1 MKFLWK
7 KGDPLQAVLV
17 LMNLFAPHNN
27 SGAIPNTKLIKYLA
41 RQDVRITL
49 VTKAV
54 TPDMVIDEALLPE
67 EMDRIRTIR
76 VSHSGLF
83 SRTMEASRNRITDNG
98 VKLKMKSE
106 TRPLRAKAVNILKN
120 TYLRSRDLDWYLRAV
135 AALERELAGEHF
147 DCVYSTFPNEV
158 NHTLARY
165 VMKKGMADRWIADFR
180 DPMFYQYHDAH
191 NLRRLKRQHRIER
204 EADVVT
210 IVSEGARS
218 KFLCDGVGPE
228 KIVCIPNGFDHEDAA
243 QAAGTPTPG
252 VLRLFYAG
260 TLYAGRRDFSVVFRA
275 ISELEREG
283 LVDHKKIRFE
293 YAGNEWPV
301 MESFAQRYHL
311 TDCCVNHG
319 FIPRSRVLEL
329 LGEAD
334 CTAVCTHNTKTDQG
348 VVTGKVFEL
357 LLIGKPI
364 LTVVNG
370 DVPGSELGDI
380 VRSCHAGPVYEQP
393 THDADYPVL
402 KQWLLDTYREKLE
415 TGAVAPVLDTSERDT
430 YSYRALSGQLYRLI
444 CE

>member
-1 MKFLWK
+1 MRS
-7 KGDPLQAVLV
+7 VLV

-54 TPDMVIDEALLPE
+54 TPDMVIDEALLPV

-76 VSHSGLF
+76 VDHSQLF
-83 SRTMEASRNRITDNG
+83 RRTMEASRNRITDNG

-106 TRPLRAKAVNILKN
+106 TRPLRSKVVNILKN
-120 TYLRSRDLDWYLRAV
+120 TYLTTRDRDWFLRAT
-135 AALERELAGEHF
+135 AAMKRQLAGEHF

-158 NHTLARY
+158 NHDLARW
-165 VMKKGMADRWIADFR
+165 VMQQGMADRWIADFR

-204 EADVVT
+204 EADLVT

-218 KFLCDGVGPE
+218 KFRCEGVAEE
-228 KIVCIPNGFDHEDAA
+228 KLICIPNGFDPEDAA
-243 QAAGTPTPG
+243 QTVGTPTEG
-252 VLRLFYAG
+252 MLRIFYAG
-260 TLYAGRRDFSVVFRA
+260 TLYAGRRDFSVVFQA
-275 ISELEREG
+275 ISELHREG
-283 LVDHKKIRFE
+283 LVEPERIRFE

-301 MESFAQRYHL
+301 MRSFAEQYGL
-311 TDCCVNHG
+311 TDCCINHG

-357 LLIGKPI
+357 LLVGKPI
-364 LTVVNG
+364 VTVVNG
-370 DVPGSELGDI
+370 DTAGSELGAI
-380 VRSCHAGPVYEQP
+380 VRDCHAGPVYEQP
-393 THDADYPVL
+393 THDSDYPVL

-415 TGAVAPVLDTSERDT
+415 TGAVAPVLDPGKRDA
-430 YSYRALSGQLYRLI
+430 YSYEALSAQLFRLTGR
-444 CE
+444 

>member
-1 MKFLWK
+1 
-7 KGDPLQAVLV
+7 
-17 LMNLFAPHNN
+17 MNLFAPHNN

-54 TPDMVIDEALLPE
+54 TPDMVIDEALLPV

-76 VSHSGLF
+76 VDHSQLF
-83 SRTMEASRNRITDNG
+83 RRTMEASRNRITDNG
-98 VKLKMKSE
+98 VKLKMNSE
-106 TRPLRAKAVNILKN
+106 TRPLRSKVVNILKN
-120 TYLRSRDLDWYLRAV
+120 TYLTTRDRDWFLRAT
-135 AALERELAGEHF
+135 AAIRRELAGEHF

-158 NHTLARY
+158 NHVLARW
-165 VMKKGMADRWIADFR
+165 VMGQGMADRWIADFR

-204 EADVVT
+204 EADLVT

-218 KFLCDGVGPE
+218 KFRCEGVAEE
-228 KIVCIPNGFDHEDAA
+228 KLICIPNGFDPEDAA
-243 QAAGTPTPG
+243 QTVGTPTDG
-252 VLRLFYAG
+252 MLRIFYAG

-275 ISELEREG
+275 ISELHREG
-283 LVDHKKIRFE
+283 LVEPERIRFE

-301 MESFAQRYHL
+301 MRSFAEQYGL
-311 TDCCVNHG
+311 TDCCINHG

-357 LLIGKPI
+357 LLVGKPI
-364 LTVVNG
+364 VTVVNG
-370 DVPGSELGDI
+370 DTADSELAAI
-380 VRSCHAGPVYEQP
+380 VRDCHAGPVYEQP
-393 THDADYPVL
+393 THDSDYPVL

-415 TGAVAPVLDTSERDT
+415 TLAVAPVLDPGKRDA
-430 YSYRALSGQLYRLI
+430 YSYEALSGKLFELI
-444 CE
+444 AR

>member
-1 MKFLWK
+1 
-7 KGDPLQAVLV
+7 
-17 LMNLFAPHNN
+17 MNLFAPHNN

-54 TPDMVIDEALLPE
+54 TPDMVIDEALLPV

-76 VSHSGLF
+76 VDHSQLF
-83 SRTMEASRNRITDNG
+83 RRTMEASRNRITDNG

-106 TRPLRAKAVNILKN
+106 TRPLRSKVVNILKN
-120 TYLRSRDLDWYLRAV
+120 TYLTTRDRDWFLRAT
-135 AALERELAGEHF
+135 AAIRRELAGEHF

-158 NHTLARY
+158 NHVLARW
-165 VMKKGMADRWIADFR
+165 VMGQGMADRWIADFR

-204 EADVVT
+204 EADLVT

-218 KFLCDGVGPE
+218 KFRCEGVAEE
-228 KIVCIPNGFDHEDAA
+228 KLICIPNGFDPEDAA
-243 QAAGTPTPG
+243 QTVGTPTDG
-252 VLRLFYAG
+252 MLRIFYAG

-275 ISELEREG
+275 ISELHREG
-283 LVDHKKIRFE
+283 LVEPERIRFE

-301 MESFAQRYHL
+301 MRSFAEQYAL
-311 TDCCVNHG
+311 TDCCINHG

-357 LLIGKPI
+357 LLVGKPI
-364 LTVVNG
+364 VTVVNG
-370 DVPGSELGDI
+370 DTADSELAAI
-380 VRSCHAGPVYEQP
+380 VRDCHAGPVYEQP
-393 THDADYPVL
+393 THDRDYPAL

-415 TGAVAPVLDTSERDT
+415 TLAVAPVLDPGKRDA
-430 YSYRALSGQLYRLI
+430 YSYEALSGKLFELI
-444 CE
+444 AR

>member
-1 MKFLWK
+1 MRS
-7 KGDPLQAVLV
+7 VLV

-54 TPDMVIDEALLPE
+54 TPDMVIDETLLPV

-76 VSHSGLF
+76 VDHSQVF
-83 SRTMEASRNRITDNG
+83 RRTMEASRNRITDNG

-106 TRPLRAKAVNILKN
+106 TRPLRSKVVNILKN
-120 TYLRSRDLDWYLRAV
+120 TYLTTRDRDWFLRAT
-135 AALERELAGEHF
+135 AAIRRELAGEHF

-158 NHTLARY
+158 NHVLARW
-165 VMKKGMADRWIADFR
+165 VMGQGMADRWIADFR

-204 EADVVT
+204 EADLVT

-218 KFLCDGVGPE
+218 KFRCEGVAEE
-228 KIVCIPNGFDHEDAA
+228 KLICIPNGFDPEDAA
-243 QAAGTPTPG
+243 QTVGTPTDG
-252 VLRLFYAG
+252 MLRIFYAG

-275 ISELEREG
+275 ISELHREG
-283 LVDHKKIRFE
+283 LVEPERIRFE

-301 MESFAQRYHL
+301 MRSFAEQYGL
-311 TDCCVNHG
+311 TDCCINHG

-357 LLIGKPI
+357 LLVGKPI
-364 LTVVNG
+364 VTVVNG
-370 DVPGSELGDI
+370 DTADSELAAI
-380 VRSCHAGPVYEQP
+380 VRDCHAGPVYEQP
-393 THDADYPVL
+393 THDRDYPAL

-415 TGAVAPVLDTSERDT
+415 TLAVAPVLDPGKRDA
-430 YSYRALSGQLYRLI
+430 YSYEALSGKLFELI
-444 CE
+444 AR

>member
-1 MKFLWK
+1 MRS
-7 KGDPLQAVLV
+7 VLV

-54 TPDMVIDEALLPE
+54 TPDMVIDEALLPV

-76 VSHSGLF
+76 VDHSQLF
-83 SRTMEASRNRITDNG
+83 RRTMEASRNRITDNG

-106 TRPLRAKAVNILKN
+106 TRPLRSKVVNILKN
-120 TYLRSRDLDWYLRAV
+120 TYLTTRDRDWFLRAT
-135 AALERELAGEHF
+135 AAMKRQLAGEHF

-158 NHTLARY
+158 NHDLARW
-165 VMKKGMADRWIADFR
+165 VMQQGMADRWIADFR

-204 EADVVT
+204 EADLVT

-218 KFLCDGVGPE
+218 KFRCEGVAEE
-228 KIVCIPNGFDHEDAA
+228 KIVCIPNGFDPEDAA
-243 QAAGTPTPG
+243 QTVGTPTEG
-252 VLRLFYAG
+252 MLRIFYAG

-275 ISELEREG
+275 ISELHREG
-283 LVDHKKIRFE
+283 LVEPERIRFE

-301 MESFAQRYHL
+301 MRSFAEQYGL
-311 TDCCVNHG
+311 TECCINHG

-357 LLIGKPI
+357 LLVGKPI
-364 LTVVNG
+364 VTVVNG
-370 DVPGSELGDI
+370 DTAGSELGTI
-380 VRSCHAGPVYEQP
+380 VRDCHAGPVYEQP
-393 THDADYPVL
+393 THDSDYPVL

-415 TGAVAPVLDTSERDT
+415 TGAVAPVLDPGKRDA
-430 YSYRALSGQLYRLI
+430 YSYEALSAQLFRLTGR
-444 CE
+444 

>member
-1 MKFLWK
+1 MRS
-7 KGDPLQAVLV
+7 VLV

-54 TPDMVIDEALLPE
+54 TPDMVIDEALLPV

-76 VSHSGLF
+76 VDHSQLF
-83 SRTMEASRNRITDNG
+83 RRTMEASRNRITDNG

-106 TRPLRAKAVNILKN
+106 TRPLRSKVVNILKN
-120 TYLRSRDLDWYLRAV
+120 TYLTTRDRDWFLRAT
-135 AALERELAGEHF
+135 AAMKRQLAGEHF

-158 NHTLARY
+158 NHDLARW
-165 VMKKGMADRWIADFR
+165 VMQQGMADRWIADFR

-204 EADVVT
+204 EADLVT

-218 KFLCDGVGPE
+218 KFRCEGVAEE
-228 KIVCIPNGFDHEDAA
+228 KIVCIPNGFDPEDAA
-243 QAAGTPTPG
+243 QTVGIPTEG
-252 VLRLFYAG
+252 MLRIFYAG

-275 ISELEREG
+275 ISELHREG
-283 LVDHKKIRFE
+283 LVEPERIRFE

-301 MESFAQRYHL
+301 MRSFAEQYGL
-311 TDCCVNHG
+311 TDCCINHG

-357 LLIGKPI
+357 LLVGKPI
-364 LTVVNG
+364 VTVVNG
-370 DVPGSELGDI
+370 DTAGSELGAI
-380 VRSCHAGPVYEQP
+380 VRDCHAGPVYEQP
-393 THDADYPVL
+393 THDSDYPVL

-415 TGAVAPVLDTSERDT
+415 TGAVAPVLDPGKRDA
-430 YSYRALSGQLYRLI
+430 YSYEALSAQLFRLTGR
-444 CE
+444 

>member
-1 MKFLWK
+1 MRS
-7 KGDPLQAVLV
+7 VLV

-54 TPDMVIDEALLPE
+54 TPDMVIDEALLPV

-76 VSHSGLF
+76 VDHSQLF
-83 SRTMEASRNRITDNG
+83 RRTMEASRNRITDNG

-106 TRPLRAKAVNILKN
+106 TRPLRSKVVNILKN
-120 TYLRSRDLDWYLRAV
+120 TYLTTRDRDWFLRAT
-135 AALERELAGEHF
+135 AAMKRQLAGEHF

-158 NHTLARY
+158 NHVLARW
-165 VMKKGMADRWIADFR
+165 VMGQGMADRWIADFR

-204 EADVVT
+204 EADLVT

-218 KFLCDGVGPE
+218 KFRCEGVAPE
-228 KIVCIPNGFDHEDAA
+228 KIICIPNGFDPEDAA
-243 QAAGTPTPG
+243 QTVGTPTEG
-252 VLRLFYAG
+252 MLRIFYAG

-275 ISELEREG
+275 ISELHREG
-283 LVDHKKIRFE
+283 LVEPERIRFE

-301 MESFAQRYHL
+301 MRSFAEQYGL
-311 TDCCVNHG
+311 TGCCINHG

-357 LLIGKPI
+357 LLVGKPI
-364 LTVVNG
+364 VTVVNG
-370 DVPGSELGDI
+370 DTAGSELGAI
-380 VRSCHAGPVYEQP
+380 VRDCHAGPVYEQP
-393 THDADYPVL
+393 THDSDYPVL

-415 TGAVAPVLDTSERDT
+415 TGAVAPVLDPGKRDA
-430 YSYRALSGQLYRLI
+430 YSYEALSAQLFRLTGR
-444 CE
+444 

>member
-1 MKFLWK
+1 MRS
-7 KGDPLQAVLV
+7 VLV

-54 TPDMVIDEALLPE
+54 TPDMVIDEALLPV

-76 VSHSGLF
+76 VDHSQLF
-83 SRTMEASRNRITDNG
+83 RRTMEASRNRITDNG

-106 TRPLRAKAVNILKN
+106 TRPLRSKVVNILKN
-120 TYLRSRDLDWYLRAV
+120 TYLTTRDRDWFLRAT
-135 AALERELAGEHF
+135 AAMKRELAGEHF

-158 NHTLARY
+158 NHVLARW
-165 VMKKGMADRWIADFR
+165 VMGQGMADRWIADFR

-204 EADVVT
+204 EADLVT

-218 KFLCDGVGPE
+218 KFRCEGVAEE
-228 KIVCIPNGFDHEDAA
+228 KLICIPNGFDPEDAA
-243 QAAGTPTPG
+243 QTVGTPTDG
-252 VLRLFYAG
+252 MLRIFYAG

-275 ISELEREG
+275 ISELHREG
-283 LVDHKKIRFE
+283 LVEPERIRFE

-301 MESFAQRYHL
+301 MRSFAEQYGL
-311 TDCCVNHG
+311 TDCCINHG

-357 LLIGKPI
+357 LLVGKPI
-364 LTVVNG
+364 VTVVNG
-370 DVPGSELGDI
+370 DTADSELAAI
-380 VRSCHAGPVYEQP
+380 VRDCHAGPVYEQP
-393 THDADYPVL
+393 THDRDYPAL
-402 KQWLLDTYREKLE
+402 KQWLLDTYREKME
-415 TGAVAPVLDTSERDT
+415 TGAVAPVLDPGKRDA
-430 YSYRALSGQLYRLI
+430 YSYEALSGKLFELI
-444 CE
+444 AR

>member
-1 MKFLWK
+1 
-7 KGDPLQAVLV
+7 
-17 LMNLFAPHNN
+17 MNLFAPHNN

-41 RQDVRITL
+41 RRDVRITL

-54 TPDMVIDEALLPE
+54 SADMVIDEALLPE

-76 VSHSGLF
+76 VDHSSLY
-83 SRTMEASRNRITDNG
+83 TQTLEASRNRITDNG

-106 TRPLRAKAVNILKN
+106 TRPFRAKVVNILKN
-120 TYLRSRDLDWYLRAV
+120 TYLWSRDRDWYLRAV
-135 AALERELAGEHF
+135 AAMERELSGEHF

-158 NHTLARY
+158 NHDLARY
-165 VMKKGMADRWIADFR
+165 VMRKGMADRWIADFR

-191 NLRRLKRQHRIER
+191 NQRRLKRQHRIER
-204 EADVVT
+204 DADVVT

-218 KFLCDGVGPE
+218 KFLCDGVTPD
-228 KIVCIPNGFDHEDAA
+228 KIVCIPNGYDPEDAA
-243 QAAGTPTPG
+243 EIRNTVTPD
-252 VLRLFYAG
+252 VLRIFYAG
-260 TLYAGRRDFSVVFRA
+260 TLYAGRRDFIVVFRA
-275 ISELEREG
+275 ISELAQEG
-283 LVDHKKIRFE
+283 LVDPSRIRFE

-301 MESFAQRYHL
+301 MRSFAERYDL

-370 DVPGSELGDI
+370 DEPASELGAI
-380 VRSCHAGPVYEQP
+380 VRSCNAGPVYEQP
-393 THDADYPVL
+393 DHDTDYPAL
-402 KQWLLDTYREKLE
+402 KQWLLEVYQEKMTTGKVRSTLDEAGREE
-415 TGAVAPVLDTSERDT
+415 
-430 YSYRALSGQLYRLI
+430 YSYEALSGKLFELI
-444 CE
+444 AQGSEVAL

>member
-1 MKFLWK
+1 
-7 KGDPLQAVLV
+7 
-17 LMNLFAPHNN
+17 MNLFAPHNN

-54 TPDMVIDEALLPE
+54 TPDMVIDEALLPV

-76 VSHSGLF
+76 VDHSQLF
-83 SRTMEASRNRITDNG
+83 RRTMEASRNRITDNG

-106 TRPLRAKAVNILKN
+106 TRPLRSKVVNILKN
-120 TYLRSRDLDWYLRAV
+120 TYLTTRDRDWFLRAT
-135 AALERELAGEHF
+135 AAMKRQLAGEHF

-158 NHTLARY
+158 NHVLARW
-165 VMKKGMADRWIADFR
+165 VMGQGMADRWIADFR

-204 EADVVT
+204 EADLVT

-218 KFLCDGVGPE
+218 KFRCEGVAEE
-228 KIVCIPNGFDHEDAA
+228 KLICIPNGFDPEDAA
-243 QAAGTPTPG
+243 QTVGTPTDG
-252 VLRLFYAG
+252 MLRIFYAG

-275 ISELEREG
+275 ISELHREG
-283 LVDHKKIRFE
+283 LVEPERIRFE

-301 MESFAQRYHL
+301 MRSFAEQYGL
-311 TDCCVNHG
+311 TDCCINHG

-357 LLIGKPI
+357 LLVGKPI
-364 LTVVNG
+364 VTVVNG
-370 DVPGSELGDI
+370 DTADSELAAI
-380 VRSCHAGPVYEQP
+380 VRDCHAGPVYEQP
-393 THDADYPVL
+393 THDRDYPAL

-415 TGAVAPVLDTSERDT
+415 TLAVAPVLDPGKRDA
-430 YSYRALSGQLYRLI
+430 YSYEALSGKLFELI
-444 CE
+444 AR

>member
-1 MKFLWK
+1 
-7 KGDPLQAVLV
+7 
-17 LMNLFAPHNN
+17 MNLFAPHNN

-54 TPDMVIDEALLPE
+54 TPDMVIDEALLPV

-76 VSHSGLF
+76 VDHSQLF
-83 SRTMEASRNRITDNG
+83 RRTMEASRNRITDNG

-106 TRPLRAKAVNILKN
+106 TRPLRSKVVNILKN
-120 TYLRSRDLDWYLRAV
+120 TYLTTRDRDWFLRAT
-135 AALERELAGEHF
+135 AAIRRELAGEHF

-158 NHTLARY
+158 NHVLARW
-165 VMKKGMADRWIADFR
+165 VMGQGMADRWIADFR

-204 EADVVT
+204 EADLVT

-218 KFLCDGVGPE
+218 KFRCEGVAEE
-228 KIVCIPNGFDHEDAA
+228 KLICIPNGFDPEDAA
-243 QAAGTPTPG
+243 QTVGTPTDG
-252 VLRLFYAG
+252 MLRIFYAG

-275 ISELEREG
+275 ISELHREG
-283 LVDHKKIRFE
+283 LVEPERIRFE

-301 MESFAQRYHL
+301 MRSFAEQYGL
-311 TDCCVNHG
+311 TDCCINHG

-357 LLIGKPI
+357 LLVGKPI
-364 LTVVNG
+364 VTVVNG
-370 DVPGSELGDI
+370 DTADSELAAI
-380 VRSCHAGPVYEQP
+380 VRDCHAGPVYEQP
-393 THDADYPVL
+393 THDRDYPAL

-415 TGAVAPVLDTSERDT
+415 TGAVAPVLDPGKRDA
-430 YSYRALSGQLYRLI
+430 YSYEALSGQLFRLTGR
-444 CE
+444 

>member
-1 MKFLWK
+1 
-7 KGDPLQAVLV
+7 
-17 LMNLFAPHNN
+17 MNLFAPHNN

-54 TPDMVIDEALLPE
+54 TPDMVIDETLLPV

-76 VSHSGLF
+76 VDHSQVF
-83 SRTMEASRNRITDNG
+83 RRTMEASRNRITDNG

-106 TRPLRAKAVNILKN
+106 TRPLRSKVVNILKN
-120 TYLRSRDLDWYLRAV
+120 TYLTTRDRDWFLRAT
-135 AALERELAGEHF
+135 AAIRRELAGEHF

-158 NHTLARY
+158 NHVLARW
-165 VMKKGMADRWIADFR
+165 VMGQGMADRWIADFR

-204 EADVVT
+204 EADLVT

-218 KFLCDGVGPE
+218 KFRCEGVAEE
-228 KIVCIPNGFDHEDAA
+228 KLICIPNGFDPEDAA
-243 QAAGTPTPG
+243 QTVGTPTDG
-252 VLRLFYAG
+252 MLRIFYAG

-275 ISELEREG
+275 ISELHREG
-283 LVDHKKIRFE
+283 LVEPERIRFE

-301 MESFAQRYHL
+301 MRSFAEQYGL
-311 TDCCVNHG
+311 TDCCINHG

-357 LLIGKPI
+357 LLVGKPI
-364 LTVVNG
+364 VTVVNG
-370 DVPGSELGDI
+370 DTADSELAAI
-380 VRSCHAGPVYEQP
+380 VRDCHAGPVYEQP
-393 THDADYPVL
+393 THDRDYPAL

-415 TGAVAPVLDTSERDT
+415 TLAVAPVLDPGKRDA
-430 YSYRALSGQLYRLI
+430 YSYEALSGKLFELI
-444 CE
+444 AR

>member
-1 MKFLWK
+1 
-7 KGDPLQAVLV
+7 
-17 LMNLFAPHNN
+17 MNLFAPHND

-54 TPDMVIDEALLPE
+54 TPDMVIDEALLPV

-76 VSHSGLF
+76 VDHSQLF
-83 SRTMEASRNRITDNG
+83 RRTMEASRNRITDNG

-106 TRPLRAKAVNILKN
+106 TRPLRSKVVNILKN
-120 TYLRSRDLDWYLRAV
+120 TYLPTRDRDWFLRAT
-135 AALERELAGEHF
+135 AAIRRELAGEHF

-158 NHTLARY
+158 NHVLARW
-165 VMKKGMADRWIADFR
+165 VMGQGMADRWIADFR

-204 EADVVT
+204 EADLVT

-218 KFLCDGVGPE
+218 KFRCEGVAEE
-228 KIVCIPNGFDHEDAA
+228 KLICIPNGFDPEDAA
-243 QAAGTPTPG
+243 QTVGTPTDG
-252 VLRLFYAG
+252 MLRIFYAG

-275 ISELEREG
+275 ISELHREG
-283 LVDHKKIRFE
+283 LVEPERIRFE

-301 MESFAQRYHL
+301 MRSFAEQYGL
-311 TDCCVNHG
+311 PACCITPG

-357 LLIGKPI
+357 LLVGKPI
-364 LTVVNG
+364 VTVVNG
-370 DVPGSELGDI
+370 DTADSELAAI
-380 VRSCHAGPVYEQP
+380 VRDCHAGPVYEQP
-393 THDADYPVL
+393 THDRDYPAL

-415 TGAVAPVLDTSERDT
+415 TLAVAPVLDPGKRDA
-430 YSYRALSGQLYRLI
+430 YSYEALSGKLFELI
-444 CE
+444 AR

>member
-1 MKFLWK
+1 MRS
-7 KGDPLQAVLV
+7 VLV

-54 TPDMVIDEALLPE
+54 TPDMVIDEALLPV

-76 VSHSGLF
+76 VDHSQLF
-83 SRTMEASRNRITDNG
+83 RRTMEASRNRITDNG

-106 TRPLRAKAVNILKN
+106 TRPLRSKVVNILKN
-120 TYLRSRDLDWYLRAV
+120 TYLTTRDRDWFLRAT
-135 AALERELAGEHF
+135 AAIRRELAGEHF

-158 NHTLARY
+158 NHVLARW
-165 VMKKGMADRWIADFR
+165 VMGQGMADRWIADFR

-204 EADVVT
+204 EADLVT

-218 KFLCDGVGPE
+218 KFRCEGVAEE
-228 KIVCIPNGFDHEDAA
+228 KLICIPNGFDPEDAA
-243 QAAGTPTPG
+243 QTVGTPTDG
-252 VLRLFYAG
+252 MLRIFYAG

-275 ISELEREG
+275 ISELHREG
-283 LVDHKKIRFE
+283 LVEPERIRFE

-301 MESFAQRYHL
+301 MRSFAEQYGL
-311 TDCCVNHG
+311 TECCINHG

-329 LGEAD
+329 LREAD

-357 LLIGKPI
+357 LLVGKPI
-364 LTVVNG
+364 VTVVNG
-370 DVPGSELGDI
+370 DTADSELAAI
-380 VRSCHAGPVYEQP
+380 VRDCHAGPVYEQP
-393 THDADYPVL
+393 THDRDYPAL

-415 TGAVAPVLDTSERDT
+415 TLAVAPVLDPGKRDA
-430 YSYRALSGQLYRLI
+430 YSYEALSGKLFELI
-444 CE
+444 AR

>member
-1 MKFLWK
+1 
-7 KGDPLQAVLV
+7 
-17 LMNLFAPHNN
+17 MNLFAPHNN

-49 VTKAV
+49 DTKAV
-54 TPDMVIDEALLPE
+54 TPDMVIDEALLPV

-76 VSHSGLF
+76 VDHSQLF
-83 SRTMEASRNRITDNG
+83 RRTMEASRNRITDNG

-106 TRPLRAKAVNILKN
+106 TRPLRSKVVNILKN
-120 TYLRSRDLDWYLRAV
+120 TYLTTRDRDWFLRAT
-135 AALERELAGEHF
+135 AAMKRQLAGEHF

-158 NHTLARY
+158 NHDLARW
-165 VMKKGMADRWIADFR
+165 VMQQGMADRWIADFR

-204 EADVVT
+204 EADLVT

-218 KFLCDGVGPE
+218 KFRCEGVAEE
-228 KIVCIPNGFDHEDAA
+228 KIVCIPNGFDPEDAA
-243 QAAGTPTPG
+243 QTVGTPTEG
-252 VLRLFYAG
+252 MLRIFYAG

-275 ISELEREG
+275 ISELHREG
-283 LVDHKKIRFE
+283 LVEPERIRFE

-301 MESFAQRYHL
+301 MRSFAEQYGL
-311 TDCCVNHG
+311 TDCCINHG

-357 LLIGKPI
+357 LLVGKPI
-364 LTVVNG
+364 VTVVNG
-370 DVPGSELGDI
+370 DTADSELAAI
-380 VRSCHAGPVYEQP
+380 VRDCHAGPVYEQP
-393 THDADYPVL
+393 THDRDYPAL

-415 TGAVAPVLDTSERDT
+415 TLAVAPVLDPGKRDA
-430 YSYRALSGQLYRLI
+430 YSYEALSGKLFELI
-444 CE
+444 AR

>member
-1 MKFLWK
+1 MRS
-7 KGDPLQAVLV
+7 VLV

-54 TPDMVIDEALLPE
+54 TPDMVIDEALLPV

-76 VSHSGLF
+76 VDHSQLF
-83 SRTMEASRNRITDNG
+83 RRTMEASRNRITDNG

-106 TRPLRAKAVNILKN
+106 TRPLRSKVVNILKN
-120 TYLRSRDLDWYLRAV
+120 TYLTTRDRDWFLRAT
-135 AALERELAGEHF
+135 AAMKRQLAGEHF

-158 NHTLARY
+158 NHDLARW
-165 VMKKGMADRWIADFR
+165 VMQQGMADRWIADFR

-204 EADVVT
+204 EADLVT

-218 KFLCDGVGPE
+218 KFRCEGVAEE
-228 KIVCIPNGFDHEDAA
+228 KIVCIPNGFDPEDAA
-243 QAAGTPTPG
+243 QTVGTPTEG
-252 VLRLFYAG
+252 MLRIFYAG

-275 ISELEREG
+275 ISELHREG
-283 LVDHKKIRFE
+283 LVEPERIRFE

-301 MESFAQRYHL
+301 MRSFAEQYGL
-311 TDCCVNHG
+311 TDCCINHG

-357 LLIGKPI
+357 LLVGKPI
-364 LTVVNG
+364 VTVVNG
-370 DVPGSELGDI
+370 DTAGSELGAI
-380 VRSCHAGPVYEQP
+380 VRDCHAGPVYEQP
-393 THDADYPVL
+393 THDSDYPVL

-415 TGAVAPVLDTSERDT
+415 TGAVAPVLDPGKRDA
-430 YSYRALSGQLYRLI
+430 YSYEALSAQLFRLTGR
-444 CE
+444 

>member
-1 MKFLWK
+1 
-7 KGDPLQAVLV
+7 
-17 LMNLFAPHNN
+17 MNLFAPHNN

-54 TPDMVIDEALLPE
+54 TPDMVIDETLLPV

-76 VSHSGLF
+76 VDHSQLF
-83 SRTMEASRNRITDNG
+83 RRTMEASRNRITDNG

-106 TRPLRAKAVNILKN
+106 TRPLRSKVVNILKN
-120 TYLRSRDLDWYLRAV
+120 TYLTTRDRDWFLRAT
-135 AALERELAGEHF
+135 AAMKRELAGEHF

-158 NHTLARY
+158 NHVLARW
-165 VMKKGMADRWIADFR
+165 VMGQGMADRWIADFR

-204 EADVVT
+204 EADLVT

-218 KFLCDGVGPE
+218 KFRCEGVAEE
-228 KIVCIPNGFDHEDAA
+228 KLICIPNGFDPEDAA
-243 QAAGTPTPG
+243 QTVGTPTDG
-252 VLRLFYAG
+252 MLRIFYAG

-275 ISELEREG
+275 ISELHREG
-283 LVDHKKIRFE
+283 LVEPERIRFE

-301 MESFAQRYHL
+301 MRSFAEQYGL
-311 TDCCVNHG
+311 TDCCINHG

-357 LLIGKPI
+357 LLVGKPI
-364 LTVVNG
+364 VTVVNG
-370 DVPGSELGDI
+370 DTADSELAAI
-380 VRSCHAGPVYEQP
+380 VRDCHAGPVYEQP
-393 THDADYPVL
+393 THDRDYPAL

-415 TGAVAPVLDTSERDT
+415 TLAVAPVLDPGKRDA
-430 YSYRALSGQLYRLI
+430 YSYEALSGKLFELI
-444 CE
+444 AR

>member
-1 MKFLWK
+1 
-7 KGDPLQAVLV
+7 
-17 LMNLFAPHNN
+17 MNLFAPHNN

-54 TPDMVIDEALLPE
+54 TPDMVIDEALLPV

-76 VSHSGLF
+76 VDHSQLF
-83 SRTMEASRNRITDNG
+83 RRTMEASRNRITDNG

-106 TRPLRAKAVNILKN
+106 TRPLRSKVVNILKN
-120 TYLRSRDLDWYLRAV
+120 TYLTTRDRDWFLRAT
-135 AALERELAGEHF
+135 ADIRRELAGEHF

-158 NHTLARY
+158 NHVLARW
-165 VMKKGMADRWIADFR
+165 VMGQGMADRWIADFR

-204 EADVVT
+204 EADLVT

-218 KFLCDGVGPE
+218 KFRCEGVAEE
-228 KIVCIPNGFDHEDAA
+228 KLICIPNGFDPEDAA
-243 QAAGTPTPG
+243 QTVGTPTDG
-252 VLRLFYAG
+252 MLRIFYAG

-275 ISELEREG
+275 ISELHREG
-283 LVDHKKIRFE
+283 LVEPERIRFE

-301 MESFAQRYHL
+301 MRSFAEQYGL
-311 TDCCVNHG
+311 TDCCINHG

-357 LLIGKPI
+357 LLVGKPI
-364 LTVVNG
+364 VTVVNG
-370 DVPGSELGDI
+370 DTADSELAAI
-380 VRSCHAGPVYEQP
+380 VRDCHAGPVYEQP
-393 THDADYPVL
+393 THDRDYPAL

-415 TGAVAPVLDTSERDT
+415 TLAVAPVLDPGKRDA
-430 YSYRALSGQLYRLI
+430 YSYEALSGKLFELI
-444 CE
+444 AR

>member
-1 MKFLWK
+1 M
-7 KGDPLQAVLV
+7 PSVLV

-41 RQDVRITL
+41 RQDVHITL

-54 TPDMVIDEALLPE
+54 TPDMVIDEKLLPL
-67 EMDRIRTIR
+67 EMERIRTIR
-76 VSHSGLF
+76 VDHSRLYT
-83 SRTMEASRNRITDNG
+83 RTMEASRNRITDNG

-106 TRPLRAKAVNILKN
+106 TRPFRSKVVNILKN
-120 TYLRSRDLDWYLRAV
+120 TYLWSRDRDWYLRAV
-135 AALERELAGEHF
+135 AAMERELAGAHF

-158 NHTLARY
+158 NHDLARY

-191 NLRRLKRQHRIER
+191 NLRRLKRQHRIEQ

-210 IVSEGARS
+210 IVSEGSRS
-218 KFLCDGVGPE
+218 KFLCDGVDPDQ
-228 KIVCIPNGFDHEDAA
+228 IICIPNGYDPEDAA
-243 QAAGTPTPG
+243 ELTASPTPG
-252 VLRLFYAG
+252 LLRIFYAG

-275 ISELEREG
+275 ISELEQEG
-283 LVDHKKIRFE
+283 LLDHRSIRFE

-301 MESFAQRYHL
+301 MRSFAEQYGL
-311 TDCCVNHG
+311 TDCCINHG

-357 LLIGKPI
+357 LLVGKPI
-364 LTVVNG
+364 VTVVNG
-370 DVPGSELGDI
+370 DEPDSELAAI
-380 VRSCHAGPVYEQP
+380 IRSCTAGPVYEQSA
-393 THDADYPVL
+393 HDRDYPAL
-402 KQWLLDTYREKLE
+402 KRWLLQAVREKLAAGMVGS
-415 TGAVAPVLDTSERDT
+415 TLDEAKREE
-430 YSYRALSGQLYRLI
+430 YSYETLSGRLFGLLAP
-444 CE
+444 

>member
-1 MKFLWK
+1 
-7 KGDPLQAVLV
+7 
-17 LMNLFAPHNN
+17 MNLFAPHNN

-54 TPDMVIDEALLPE
+54 TPDMVIDEALLPV

-76 VSHSGLF
+76 VDHSQLF
-83 SRTMEASRNRITDNG
+83 RRTMEASRNRITDNG
-98 VKLKMKSE
+98 VKLKMKSA
-106 TRPLRAKAVNILKN
+106 TRPLRSKVVNILKN
-120 TYLRSRDLDWYLRAV
+120 TYLTTRDRDWFLRAT
-135 AALERELAGEHF
+135 AAMKRELAGEHF

-158 NHTLARY
+158 NHVLARW
-165 VMKKGMADRWIADFR
+165 VMGQGMADRWIADFR

-204 EADVVT
+204 EADLVT

-218 KFLCDGVGPE
+218 KFRCEGVAEE
-228 KIVCIPNGFDHEDAA
+228 KLICIPNGFDPEDAA
-243 QAAGTPTPG
+243 QTVGTPTEG
-252 VLRLFYAG
+252 MLRIFYAG

-275 ISELEREG
+275 ISELHREG
-283 LVDHKKIRFE
+283 LVEPERIRFE

-301 MESFAQRYHL
+301 MRSFAEQYGL
-311 TDCCVNHG
+311 TDCCINHG

-357 LLIGKPI
+357 LLVGKPI
-364 LTVVNG
+364 VTVVNG
-370 DVPGSELGDI
+370 DTADSELAAI
-380 VRSCHAGPVYEQP
+380 VRDCHAGPVYEQP
-393 THDADYPVL
+393 THDRDYPAL

-415 TGAVAPVLDTSERDT
+415 TLAVAPVLDPGKRDA
-430 YSYRALSGQLYRLI
+430 YSYEALSGKLFELI
-444 CE
+444 AR

>member
-1 MKFLWK
+1 
-7 KGDPLQAVLV
+7 
-17 LMNLFAPHNN
+17 MNLFAPHNN

-54 TPDMVIDEALLPE
+54 TPDMVIDEALLPV

-76 VSHSGLF
+76 VAHSQLF
-83 SRTMEASRNRITDNG
+83 RRTMEASRNRITDNG

-106 TRPLRAKAVNILKN
+106 TRPLRSKVVNILKN
-120 TYLRSRDLDWYLRAV
+120 TYLTTRDRDWFLRATS
-135 AALERELAGEHF
+135 AIRRELAGEHF

-158 NHTLARY
+158 NHVLARW
-165 VMKKGMADRWIADFR
+165 VMGQGMADRWIADFR

-204 EADVVT
+204 EADLVT

-218 KFLCDGVGPE
+218 KFRCEGVAEE
-228 KIVCIPNGFDHEDAA
+228 KLICIPNGFDPEDAA
-243 QAAGTPTPG
+243 QTVGTPTDG
-252 VLRLFYAG
+252 MLRIFYAG

-275 ISELEREG
+275 ISELHREG
-283 LVDHKKIRFE
+283 LVEPERIRFE

-301 MESFAQRYHL
+301 MRSFAEQYGL
-311 TDCCVNHG
+311 TDCCINHG

-357 LLIGKPI
+357 LLVGKPI
-364 LTVVNG
+364 VTVVNG
-370 DVPGSELGDI
+370 DTADSELAAI
-380 VRSCHAGPVYEQP
+380 VRDCHAGPVYEQP
-393 THDADYPVL
+393 THDRDYPAL

-415 TGAVAPVLDTSERDT
+415 TLAVAPVLDPGKRDA
-430 YSYRALSGQLYRLI
+430 YSYEALSGKLFELI
-444 CE
+444 AR

>member
-1 MKFLWK
+1 MRS
-7 KGDPLQAVLV
+7 VLV

-54 TPDMVIDEALLPE
+54 TPDMVIDEALLPV

-76 VSHSGLF
+76 VDHSQLF
-83 SRTMEASRNRITDNG
+83 RRTMEASRNRITDNG

-106 TRPLRAKAVNILKN
+106 TRPLRSKVVNILKN
-120 TYLRSRDLDWYLRAV
+120 TYLTTRDRDWFLRAT
-135 AALERELAGEHF
+135 AAMKRQLAGEHF

-158 NHTLARY
+158 NHVLARW
-165 VMKKGMADRWIADFR
+165 VMGQGMADRWIADFR
-180 DPMFYQYHDAH
+180 APMFYQYHDAH

-204 EADVVT
+204 EADLVT

-218 KFLCDGVGPE
+218 KFRCEGVAEE
-228 KIVCIPNGFDHEDAA
+228 KIVCIPNGFDPEDAA
-243 QAAGTPTPG
+243 QTVGTPTEG
-252 VLRLFYAG
+252 MLRIFYAG

-275 ISELEREG
+275 ISELHREG
-283 LVDHKKIRFE
+283 LVEPERIRFE

-301 MESFAQRYHL
+301 MRSFAEQYGL
-311 TDCCVNHG
+311 TDCCINHG

-357 LLIGKPI
+357 LLVGKPI
-364 LTVVNG
+364 VTVVNG
-370 DVPGSELGDI
+370 DTAGSELGAI
-380 VRSCHAGPVYEQP
+380 VRDCHAGPVYEQP
-393 THDADYPVL
+393 THDSDYPVL

-415 TGAVAPVLDTSERDT
+415 TGAVAPVLDPGKRDA
-430 YSYRALSGQLYRLI
+430 YSYEALSAQLFRLTGR
-444 CE
+444 

>member
-1 MKFLWK
+1 MRS
-7 KGDPLQAVLV
+7 VLV

-54 TPDMVIDEALLPE
+54 TPDMVIDEALLPV

-76 VSHSGLF
+76 VDHSQLF
-83 SRTMEASRNRITDNG
+83 RRTMEASRNRITDNG

-106 TRPLRAKAVNILKN
+106 TRPLRSKVVNILKN
-120 TYLRSRDLDWYLRAV
+120 TYLTTRDRDWFLRAT
-135 AALERELAGEHF
+135 AAIRRELAGEHF

-158 NHTLARY
+158 NHVLARW
-165 VMKKGMADRWIADFR
+165 VMGQGMADRWIADFR

-204 EADVVT
+204 EADLVT

-218 KFLCDGVGPE
+218 KFRCEGVAEE
-228 KIVCIPNGFDHEDAA
+228 KLICIPNGFDPEDAA
-243 QAAGTPTPG
+243 QTVGTPTDG
-252 VLRLFYAG
+252 MLRIFYAG

-275 ISELEREG
+275 ISELHREG
-283 LVDHKKIRFE
+283 LVEPERIRFE

-301 MESFAQRYHL
+301 MRSFAEQYGL
-311 TDCCVNHG
+311 TDCCINHG

-357 LLIGKPI
+357 LLVGKPI
-364 LTVVNG
+364 VTVVNG
-370 DVPGSELGDI
+370 DTADSELAAI
-380 VRSCHAGPVYEQP
+380 VRDCHAGPVYEQP
-393 THDADYPVL
+393 THDRDYPAL

-415 TGAVAPVLDTSERDT
+415 TGAVAPVLDPGKRDA
-430 YSYRALSGQLYRLI
+430 YSYEALSGKLFELI
-444 CE
+444 AR

>member
-1 MKFLWK
+1 MRS
-7 KGDPLQAVLV
+7 VLV

-54 TPDMVIDEALLPE
+54 TPDMVIDEALLPV

-76 VSHSGLF
+76 VDHSQLF
-83 SRTMEASRNRITDNG
+83 RRTMEASRNRITDNG

-106 TRPLRAKAVNILKN
+106 TRPLRSKVVNILKN
-120 TYLRSRDLDWYLRAV
+120 TYLTTRDRDWFLRAT
-135 AALERELAGEHF
+135 AAMKRQLAGEHF

-158 NHTLARY
+158 NHDLARW
-165 VMKKGMADRWIADFR
+165 VMQQGMADRWIADFR

-204 EADVVT
+204 EADLVT

-218 KFLCDGVGPE
+218 KFRCEGVAEE
-228 KIVCIPNGFDHEDAA
+228 KIVCIPNGFDPEDAA
-243 QAAGTPTPG
+243 QTVGTPTEG
-252 VLRLFYAG
+252 MLRIFYAG

-275 ISELEREG
+275 ISELHREG
-283 LVDHKKIRFE
+283 LVEPERIRFE

-301 MESFAQRYHL
+301 MRSFAEQYGL
-311 TDCCVNHG
+311 TDCCINHG

-357 LLIGKPI
+357 LLVGKPI
-364 LTVVNG
+364 VTVVNG
-370 DVPGSELGDI
+370 DTAGSELGTI
-380 VRSCHAGPVYEQP
+380 VRDCHAGPVYEQP
-393 THDADYPVL
+393 THDSDYPVL

-415 TGAVAPVLDTSERDT
+415 TGAVAPVLDPGKRDA
-430 YSYRALSGQLYRLI
+430 YSYEALSAQLFRLTGR
-444 CE
+444 

>member
-1 MKFLWK
+1 
-7 KGDPLQAVLV
+7 
-17 LMNLFAPHNN
+17 MNLFAPHNN

-54 TPDMVIDEALLPE
+54 TPDMVIDEALLPV

-76 VSHSGLF
+76 VDHSQLF
-83 SRTMEASRNRITDNG
+83 RRTMEASRNRITDNG

-106 TRPLRAKAVNILKN
+106 TRPLRSKVVNILKN
-120 TYLRSRDLDWYLRAV
+120 TYLTTRDRDWFLRAT
-135 AALERELAGEHF
+135 AAMKRELAGEHF

-158 NHTLARY
+158 NHVLARW
-165 VMKKGMADRWIADFR
+165 VMGQGMADRWIADFR

-204 EADVVT
+204 EADLVT

-218 KFLCDGVGPE
+218 KFRCEGVAEE
-228 KIVCIPNGFDHEDAA
+228 KLICIPNGFDPEDAA
-243 QAAGTPTPG
+243 QTVGTPTEG
-252 VLRLFYAG
+252 MLRIFYAG

-275 ISELEREG
+275 ISELHREG
-283 LVDHKKIRFE
+283 LVEPERIRFE

-301 MESFAQRYHL
+301 MRSFAEQYGL
-311 TDCCVNHG
+311 TDCCINHG

-357 LLIGKPI
+357 LLVGKPI
-364 LTVVNG
+364 VTVVNG
-370 DVPGSELGDI
+370 DTADSELAAI
-380 VRSCHAGPVYEQP
+380 VRDCHAGPVYEQP
-393 THDADYPVL
+393 THDRDYPAL
-402 KQWLLDTYREKLE
+402 KQWLLDTYREKME
-415 TGAVAPVLDTSERDT
+415 TGAVAPVLDPGKRDA
-430 YSYRALSGQLYRLI
+430 YSYEALSGKLFELI
-444 CE
+444 AR